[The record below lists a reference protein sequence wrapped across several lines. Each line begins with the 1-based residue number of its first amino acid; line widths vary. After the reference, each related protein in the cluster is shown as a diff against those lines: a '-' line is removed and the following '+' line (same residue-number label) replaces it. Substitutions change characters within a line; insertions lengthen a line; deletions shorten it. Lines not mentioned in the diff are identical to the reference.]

1 MPATRIIPLTLM
13 VSAVALAS
21 LLRPE
26 LRSRFDR
33 AIARVKLWRDRQ
45 RQRAALR
52 SLDETRL
59 KDIGVTRAAAERE
72 SRRHD

>member
-1 MPATRIIPLTLM
+1 MLAARIIPLTLM

-26 LRSRFDR
+26 LRSRVGR
-33 AIARVKLWRDRQ
+33 AFARVKLWRDRQ

-52 SLDETRL
+52 SLDDDRL

-72 SRRHD
+72 CRRHD

>member
-26 LRSRFDR
+26 LRSRVDR

-52 SLDETRL
+52 SLDDNRL

>member
-1 MPATRIIPLTLM
+1 MLAARIIPLTLM

-33 AIARVKLWRDRQ
+33 AFARLKLWRDCQ

-52 SLDETRL
+52 SPDDDRL
-59 KDIGVTRAAAERE
+59 KDIGVTRAAAERDG
-72 SRRHD
+72 RRHD